1 MKITGISVTPIYP
14 KKIIGG
20 SQKIFLDLLMGL
32 DKRDHN
38 VQILSTK
45 SNDLNEEFFID
56 TLLVK
61 PYLNFRG
68 SFPSIHQIPP
78 FDLIKNTKIIENQ
91 VQDSDV
97 IYLHAD
103 SLYLRPN
110 LNISKIFRSIHDYIY
125 EESILSTL
133 LLSSKV
139 TVVRSNY

>member
-78 FDLIKNTKIIENQ
+78 FDLIKNTKII
-91 VQDSDV
+91 
-97 IYLHAD
+97 
-103 SLYLRPN
+103 
-110 LNISKIFRSIHDYIY
+110 
-125 EESILSTL
+125 
-133 LLSSKV
+133 
-139 TVVRSNY
+139 